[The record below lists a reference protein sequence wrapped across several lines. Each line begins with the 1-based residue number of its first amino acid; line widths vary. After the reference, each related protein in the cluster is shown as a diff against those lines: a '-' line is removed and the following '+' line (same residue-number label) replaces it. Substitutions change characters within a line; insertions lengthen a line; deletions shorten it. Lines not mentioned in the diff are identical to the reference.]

1 MEKYA
6 FYARITEKG
15 VNMNDFGKAMNYRH
29 ACKLF
34 DTSKGIDDRQMHF
47 ILEAGRKSPSAF
59 GMEPWK
65 FLVIADNLLKEKIRP
80 LCWGQ
85 PQITSCSHLVIILA
99 AIENLKPSSGIPA
112 KRFSRRPLPQEKIDA
127 YIELYEN
134 FLQETLSNDKN
145 IFAYSSKQCYIA
157 MANMLTGAASIGI
170 DSCPIEGFEKN
181 KLEELLEIDTTKYQ
195 IAVLAPFG
203 YRANKQSEQLRLP
216 LEEIVE
222 YR

>member
-1 MEKYA
+1 
-6 FYARITEKG
+6 
-15 VNMNDFGKAMNYRH
+15 MNDFSKAMDYRH

-34 DTSKGIDDRQMHF
+34 DADKKIDDEQMHF

-65 FLVIADNLLKEKIRP
+65 FLVITDQSLKEKLRP
-80 LCWGQ
+80 LCWDQ

-99 AIENLKPSSGIPA
+99 AIKNLKPSSGIPA
-112 KRFSRRPLPQEKIDA
+112 KRFSRRPLPQEKIEA
-127 YIELYEN
+127 YIKLYED

-157 MANMLTGAASIGI
+157 LANMLTGAASIGI

-181 KLEELLEIDTTKYQ
+181 ELEKLLEIDTTQYQ

-216 LEEIVE
+216 LEQIVE